1 MAFLYEKIDALREY
15 GSSATL
21 PSYIPE
27 NLNPNFELRPY
38 QKQAF
43 ENFITYFESNN
54 RPKPTQVLFHM
65 ATGSGKTLI
74 MAGLMLY
81 LYKQGYRNF
90 LFFVNLSNIVEK
102 TRENFR
108 NPMSSKYLF
117 AEDIVLDG
125 ERIRINQVDNFQ
137 YADDE
142 AINICFSTTQGLHM
156 DMWMAKE
163 NGMSFDDFDDQ
174 KVVLISDEAHHL
186 NVDTKKKMSSE
197 EESSYH
203 SWEQTVKNIFSRNA
217 DNILLEFTATCDLS
231 NAAIKAAYENKIIF
245 DYALAKFYND
255 RYSKDIITLRSDLS
269 VMERALQALVLSQY
283 RLKVFQDHRLAI
295 KPVVLFKAAKI
306 ADSKDFMAAFL
317 EEIKKLTGSELQR
330 LSGIANND
338 IMLKAFAYFA
348 ENGISFDTLAAELRD
363 DFSEEHCVSV
373 NDDKDATQKQ
383 ILLNS
388 LEDADNPYRA
398 IFEVKKLDE
407 GWDVLNL
414 FDIVRLYETRQ
425 SGSKKLSPATIAE
438 AQLIGR
444 GARYCPF
451 QLDEEQPKFQR
462 KYDEDITGEMRV
474 CETLYYH
481 CQNDHRYVTEL
492 RTALREIGLDTEKI
506 VQREYVL
513 KEDFKTDDLYAN
525 GLIFIN
531 DRVVKDRK
539 EVHGLSPTV
548 RDDIYRFKTATG
560 ASGMD
565 SVMIETSHGVD
576 MTVEMK
582 TAHVTIKE
590 IAEINYAI
598 VNKALMKYP
607 IFKFNTLQSY
617 FPNVSSTRQFI
628 MDDEYLGSV
637 RIDIQSRDTKPTM
650 QTMYDAVFYVLGKIA
665 ASISGIEETY
675 RGTKEFRARNMRDIF
690 RNKTVNYTDPH
701 DGGIGISQNDPSV
714 KAEWKIDLAQ
724 EDWFAYTDNFGTSE
738 EKAFVAY
745 FKSYVTDLRKKY
757 NKVYLVRNE
766 REFHIYSFED
776 GERFEPDYV
785 LLLQKKKTDGYEQI
799 QIFIEP
805 KGTQL
810 LEKDAW
816 KEKFLLQLKDEAIPV
831 KVFVDDNDY
840 KIWGFHFFNQE
851 HRMKEFDDEISSL
864 AERKI
869 VRYDFTSQRVPDLMV
884 AEDPAPYGDE
894 KKKYDRRLFYGRKS
908 KHRI

>member
-1 MAFLYEKIDALREY
+1 MSFLYEKLDALREY
-15 GSSATL
+15 GSAAVL

-43 ENFITYFESNN
+43 ENFITHFESSN

-90 LFFVNLSNIVEK
+90 LFFVNLSNIVDK

-108 NPMSSKYLF
+108 NPASSKYLF
-117 AEDIVLDG
+117 ANEIVLDG
-125 ERIRINQVDNFQ
+125 EHIRINQVDNFQ
-137 YADDE
+137 YVDQD
-142 AINICFSTTQGLHM
+142 AINICFTTTQGLHM
-156 DMWMAKE
+156 DMWMTRE
-163 NGMSFDDFDDQ
+163 NGMSFDDFDEQ
-174 KVVLISDEAHHL
+174 KIVLISDEAHHL
-186 NVDTKKKMSSE
+186 NVDTKKKMSID

-217 DNILLEFTATCDLS
+217 DNILLEFTATCDLA
-231 NAAIKAAYENKIIF
+231 NPAIRAAYENKIIF

-255 RYSKDIITLRSDLS
+255 RYSKDIITLRSDLT

-306 ADSKDFMAAFL
+306 AESKDFMAEFI
-317 EEIKKLTGSELQR
+317 EMVKKLTGTQLRSLFT
-330 LSGIANND
+330 AVNNEV
-338 IMLKAFAYFA
+338 MHRAFAYFV
-348 ENGISFDTLAAELRD
+348 NKGISFDTLAAELRD

-373 NDDKDATQKQ
+373 NEDKDVTQKQ

-388 LEDADNPYRA
+388 LENADNPYRA

-425 SGSKKLSPATIAE
+425 SSGKKISPATIAE

-451 QLDEEQPKFQR
+451 QLDDEQPKFQR
-462 KYDEDITGEMRV
+462 KYDEDITSEMRV

-492 RTALREIGLDTEKI
+492 RNALREIGLDTNKV
-506 VQREYVL
+506 VQREYTL
-513 KEDFKTDDLYAN
+513 KDEFKNTDVYRQ
-525 GLIFIN
+525 GLIFLN
-531 DRVVKDRK
+531 TRELKDRK
-539 EVHGLSPTV
+539 DVRGLTPSM
-548 RDDIYRFKTATG
+548 RDNIYRFQAATG
-560 ASGMD
+560 FSGVD
-565 SVMIETSHGVD
+565 SVMKETTQGVD
-576 MTVEMK
+576 PVLDLK
-582 TAHVTIKE
+582 TAHMTIGE
-590 IAEINYAI
+590 IAAINYAV

-607 IFKFNTLQSY
+607 IFKFNTLYSY
-617 FPNVSSTRQFI
+617 FPNVVSTRQFI
-628 MDDEYLGSV
+628 TDNEYLGAV
-637 RIDIQSRDTKPTM
+637 RIDIQSKDEHPTM
-650 QTMYDAVFYVLGKIA
+650 ETLYAAVFHVLGKIA

-675 RGTKEFRARNMRDIF
+675 RGTKTFRATNIKDVF

-714 KAEWKIDLAQ
+714 KSEWRIDLTT
-724 EDWFAYTDNFGTSE
+724 EDWFAYTDNYGTSE

-745 FKSYVTDLRKKY
+745 FSRYVADLRKLY
-757 NKVYLVRNE
+757 NRIYLIRNE

-785 LLLQKKKTDGYEQI
+785 LFLQKDKIDGFEQL

-805 KGTQL
+805 KGSQL
-810 LEKDAW
+810 LETDAW
-816 KEKFLLQLKDEAIPV
+816 KEKFLLQLKSEAVPTAI
-831 KVFVDDNDY
+831 FADDNDY
-840 KIWGFHFFNQE
+840 KIWGVHFFNQE
-851 HRMKEFDDEISSL
+851 NRMKEFDSEFAALIG
-864 AERKI
+864 K
-869 VRYDFTSQRVPDLMV
+869 
-884 AEDPAPYGDE
+884 
-894 KKKYDRRLFYGRKS
+894 
-908 KHRI
+908 

>member
-15 GSSATL
+15 GSSATF

-186 NVDTKKKMSSE
+186 NVDTKKKMSAE

-462 KYDEDITGEMRV
+462 KYDEDVTGEMRV

-506 VQREYVL
+506 VQREYIL
-513 KEDFKTDDLYAN
+513 KEDFKKDDLYTN

-565 SVMIETSHGVD
+565 SVMIETSQGVD

-628 MDDEYLGSV
+628 MDEEYLGSV
-637 RIDIQSRDTKPTM
+637 RIDIQSRDMKPTM

-714 KAEWKIDLAQ
+714 KSEWKIDLAQ

-745 FKSYVTDLRKKY
+745 FKGYVADLRKKY
-757 NKVYLVRNE
+757 NKVYLIRNE

-816 KEKFLLQLKDEAIPV
+816 KEKFLLQLKEEAVPV

-840 KIWGFHFFNQE
+840 RIWGFHFFNQD

-864 AERKI
+864 AGRKT
-869 VRYDFTSQRVPDLMV
+869 VRYDFASQRVPDLMV
-884 AEDPAPYGDE
+884 AEDPAPYGDG
-894 KKKYDRRLFYGRKS
+894 KKK
-908 KHRI
+908 

>member
-15 GSSATL
+15 GSSAVL

-27 NLNPNFELRPY
+27 NLNSNFELRPY

-43 ENFITYFESNN
+43 ENFITHFENSN
-54 RPKPTQVLFHM
+54 RPNPTQVLFHM

-102 TRENFR
+102 TRENFC
-108 NPMSSKYLF
+108 NPTSSKYLF
-117 AEDIVLDG
+117 ADEIVLDG
-125 ERIRINQVDNFQ
+125 ERIHINQVDNFQ
-137 YADDE
+137 YADQD
-142 AINICFSTTQGLHM
+142 AINICFTTTQGLHM

-186 NVDTKKKMSSE
+186 NVDTKKKMSAG

-203 SWEQTVKNIFSRNA
+203 SWEQTVKNIFNRNA
-217 DNILLEFTATCDLS
+217 YNILLEFTATCDLA
-231 NAAIKAAYENKIIF
+231 NPAIRAAYENKIIF

-255 RYSKDIITLRSDLS
+255 RYSKDIITLRSDLT

-283 RLKVFQDHRLAI
+283 RLKVFQVHRLGI

-306 ADSKDFMAAFL
+306 ADSKDFMAKFI
-317 EEIKKLTGSELQR
+317 ETVEKLTGAQLR
-330 LSGIANND
+330 NLSTAVNND
-338 IMLKAFAYFA
+338 VMHEAFAYFA
-348 ENGISFDTLAAELRD
+348 NNGISFDTLAAELRD
-363 DFSEEHCVSV
+363 DFSRGHCVSV
-373 NDDKDATQKQ
+373 NDDKDAIQKQ

-425 SGSKKLSPATIAE
+425 SSGKRISPATIAE

-451 QLDEEQPKFQR
+451 QLNDEQPKFQR
-462 KYDEDITGEMRV
+462 KYDEDVTCEMRV

-492 RTALREIGLDTEKI
+492 RNALREIGLDTDKI

-513 KEDFKTDDLYAN
+513 KDDFKETDIYQH
-525 GLIFIN
+525 GLIFLN
-531 DRVVKDRK
+531 DRKVKDRK
-539 EVHGLSPTV
+539 DVRGLMPTV
-548 RDDIYRFKTATG
+548 RDDIYRFQAATG
-560 ASGMD
+560 ASGID
-565 SVMIETSHGVD
+565 SVMIETSQGVD
-576 MTVEMK
+576 LVFDLK
-582 TAHVTIKE
+582 TAHMTIGE
-590 IAEINYAI
+590 IAAINYAV

-607 IFKFNTLQSY
+607 IFKFNTLRSY
-617 FPNVSSTRQFI
+617 FPNVTSTRQFI
-628 MDDEYLGSV
+628 TDSEYLGAV
-637 RIDIQSRDTKPTM
+637 RIDIQSKDEHPTM
-650 QTMYDAVFYVLGKIA
+650 ETLYAAVFYVLGKIA
-665 ASISGIEETY
+665 GSISGIEETY
-675 RGTKEFRARNMRDIF
+675 RGTKTFRARNIRDVF

-701 DGGIGISQNDPSV
+701 DGGNGISQNDPSV
-714 KAEWKIDLAQ
+714 KSEWKIDLST
-724 EDWFAYTDNFGTSE
+724 EDWFVYTDNYGTSE

-745 FKSYVTDLRKKY
+745 FRGYVAQLREIY
-757 NKVYLVRNE
+757 NRIYLIRNE

-785 LLLQKKKTDGYEQI
+785 LFLQRDKTDGFEQL

-816 KEKFLLQLKDEAIPV
+816 KEKFLLQLKAESVPATT
-831 KVFVDDNDY
+831 FVDDNDY
-840 KIWGFHFFNQE
+840 KIWGLHFFNQKN
-851 HRMKEFDDEISSL
+851 RMKEFDSE
-864 AERKI
+864 
-869 VRYDFTSQRVPDLMV
+869 FTTLI
-884 AEDPAPYGDE
+884 G
-894 KKKYDRRLFYGRKS
+894 K
-908 KHRI
+908 

>member
-15 GSSATL
+15 GSSAVL

-43 ENFITYFESNN
+43 ENFITHFESSN

-108 NPMSSKYLF
+108 NPASSKYLF
-117 AEDIVLDG
+117 ADEIVLDG

-137 YADDE
+137 YSDE
-142 AINICFSTTQGLHM
+142 NAINICFATTQGLHM
-156 DMWMAKE
+156 DMWTAKE
-163 NGMSFDDFDDQ
+163 NGMSFDDFDEQ

-186 NVDTKKKMSSE
+186 NVDTKKKMSADE
-197 EESSYH
+197 EENYH

-217 DNILLEFTATCDLS
+217 DNILLEFTATCDLA
-231 NAAIKAAYENKIIF
+231 NPTIRAAYENKIIF
-245 DYALAKFYND
+245 DYALAKFYGD
-255 RYSKDIITLRSDLS
+255 RYSKDIITLRSDLT

-283 RLKVFQDHRLAI
+283 RLKVFQDNRLGI

-306 ADSKDFMAAFL
+306 ADSKDFMTEFI
-317 EEIKKLTGSELQR
+317 ETVKKLTGAQISS
-330 LSGIANND
+330 LSTAVNNEV
-338 IMLKAFAYFA
+338 MHKAFAYFA
-348 ENGISFDTLAAELRD
+348 NNGISFDTLAAELRD

-373 NDDKDATQKQ
+373 NNDKDATQKQ

-388 LEDADNPYRA
+388 LEDEDNPYRA

-425 SGSKKLSPATIAE
+425 SSGKKIAPATIAE

-451 QLDEEQPKFQR
+451 QLNDEQPKFQR
-462 KYDEDITGEMRV
+462 KYDEDVTCELRV

-492 RTALREIGLDTEKI
+492 RNALREIGLDTDKI

-513 KEDFKTDDLYAN
+513 KDDFKSTDIYRQ
-525 GLIFIN
+525 GLIFLN
-531 DRVVKDRK
+531 DREVKDRK
-539 EVHGLSPTV
+539 DVRGLTPTI
-548 RDDIYRFKTATG
+548 RDDIYRFQAATG
-560 ASGMD
+560 ASGVD
-565 SVMIETSHGVD
+565 SVMDETSRGTD
-576 MTVEMK
+576 LTFDLK
-582 TAHVTIKE
+582 TAHMTIGE
-590 IAEINYAI
+590 IAAINYAI
-598 VNKALMKYP
+598 VNKVLMKYP
-607 IFKFNTLQSY
+607 IFKFNTLRSY
-617 FPNVSSTRQFI
+617 FPNVVSTRQFI
-628 MDDEYLGSV
+628 TDNEYLGAV
-637 RIDIQSRDTKPTM
+637 RIDIQSKDAHPTM
-650 QTMYDAVFYVLGKIA
+650 ETLYSAVFYVLGKIA
-665 ASISGIEETY
+665 GSISSIEETY
-675 RGTKEFRARNMRDIF
+675 RGTKTFRARNIRDVF
-690 RNKTVNYTDPH
+690 RNKTVNYTNPH
-701 DGGIGISQNDPSV
+701 DGGIGVSQNDPSV
-714 KAEWKIDLAQ
+714 KSDWKIDLTT
-724 EDWFAYTDNFGTSE
+724 EDWFVYTDNYGTSE

-745 FKSYVTDLRKKY
+745 FRGYVADLRKMY
-757 NKVYLVRNE
+757 NRIYLIRNE
-766 REFHIYSFED
+766 REFRIYSFED

-785 LLLQKKKTDGYEQI
+785 LFLQRDKTDGFEQL

-816 KEKFLLQLKDEAIPV
+816 KEKFLLQLKTEAMPV
-831 KVFVDDNDY
+831 TTFVDDNDY
-840 KIWGFHFFNQE
+840 RIWGLHFFNQE
-851 HRMKEFDDEISSL
+851 NRMKEFDSEFSALI
-864 AERKI
+864 
-869 VRYDFTSQRVPDLMV
+869 
-884 AEDPAPYGDE
+884 E
-894 KKKYDRRLFYGRKS
+894 K
-908 KHRI
+908 

>member
-15 GSSATL
+15 GSCAAL

-27 NLNPNFELRPY
+27 NLNPRFELRPY

-43 ENFITYFESNN
+43 ENFITHFGNHN
-54 RPKPTQVLFHM
+54 RPRPTQVLFHM

-102 TRENFR
+102 TRENFL
-108 NPMSSKYLF
+108 NPASSKYLF

-137 YADDE
+137 YSDKD
-142 AINICFSTTQGLHM
+142 AINICFVTTQGLHM

-163 NGMSFDDFDDQ
+163 NGMSFDDFDEQ

-186 NVDTKKKMSSE
+186 NVDTKKKMSVD
-197 EESSYH
+197 EESNYH

-217 DNILLEFTATCDLS
+217 DNILLEFTATCDLG
-231 NAAIKAAYENKIIF
+231 NPTIRAAYENKIIF
-245 DYALAKFYND
+245 DYALAKFYSD
-255 RYSKDIITLRSDLS
+255 RYSKDIITLRSDLT

-283 RLKVFQDHRLAI
+283 RLKVFQDHRLGI

-306 ADSKDFMAAFL
+306 VDSKDFMAEFI
-317 EEIKKLTGSELQR
+317 EVVKKLTGTQLR
-330 LSGIANND
+330 DLSNAVNNE
-338 IMLKAFAYFA
+338 IMHRAFAYFA
-348 ENGISFDTLAAELRD
+348 NNGISFDTLAAELRD

-425 SGSKKLSPATIAE
+425 SGSKRLSPATIAE

-451 QLDEEQPKFQR
+451 QLDDEQPKFQR
-462 KYDEDITGEMRV
+462 KYDEDITCELRV

-492 RTALREIGLDTEKI
+492 RNALREIGFDTDKI

-513 KEDFKTDDLYAN
+513 KEGFKTDDIYTH
-525 GLIFIN
+525 GLIFLN

-539 EVHGLSPTV
+539 DVRGLTPTV
-548 RDDIYRFKTATG
+548 RDDIYRFRTATG

-565 SVMIETSHGVD
+565 TVMTEDLGTNDTKIELKTVH
-576 MTVEMK
+576 MTV
-582 TAHVTIKE
+582 KE
-590 IAEINYAI
+590 IAAINYAI

-607 IFKFNTLQSY
+607 IYKFNTLKSY
-617 FPNVSSTRQFI
+617 FPNIASTRQFI
-628 MDDEYLGSV
+628 TDDEYLGAV
-637 RIDIQSRDTKPTM
+637 RIDIQSKDEKPTM
-650 QTMYDAVFYVLGKIA
+650 ETLYAAIFYVLGKIA
-665 ASISGIEETY
+665 GSISGIEETY
-675 RGTKEFRARNMRDIF
+675 RGTREFRARNIRDIF

-701 DGGIGISQNDPSV
+701 DGGVGISQNDSSV
-714 KAEWKIDLAQ
+714 KSDWKIDLSS
-724 EDWFAYTDNFGTSE
+724 EDWFAYTDNYGTSE

-745 FKSYVTDLRKKY
+745 FRGYVDDLKKVY
-757 NKVYLVRNE
+757 SKIYLVRNE

-785 LLLQKKKTDGYEQI
+785 LFLQSNKTDGFEQL

-816 KEKFLLQLKDEAIPV
+816 KESFLLQMKNEAVPV
-831 KVFVDDNDY
+831 TVFVDDNDY
-840 KIWGFHFFNQE
+840 KIWGFHFFNQDN
-851 HRMKEFDDEISSL
+851 RMKEFDSEL
-864 AERKI
+864 AYLI
-869 VRYDFTSQRVPDLMV
+869 NY
-884 AEDPAPYGDE
+884 
-894 KKKYDRRLFYGRKS
+894 
-908 KHRI
+908 

>member
-1 MAFLYEKIDALREY
+1 MKFLYEEIDTLREY
-15 GSSATL
+15 GISAVL

-43 ENFITYFESNN
+43 ENFITYFESSN

-102 TRENFR
+102 TRENFC
-108 NPMSSKYLF
+108 NPVSSKYLF
-117 AEDIVLDG
+117 ADEIVLDG
-125 ERIRINQVDNFQ
+125 EHIRINQVNNFQ
-137 YADDE
+137 YAEQD
-142 AINICFSTTQGLHM
+142 AINICFATTQGLHM
-156 DMWMAKE
+156 DMWMTKE
-163 NGMSFDDFDDQ
+163 NGMSFDDFDNQ

-186 NVDTKKKMSSE
+186 NVDTKKKLSSS

-217 DNILLEFTATCDLS
+217 DNVLLEFTATCDLA
-231 NAAIKAAYENKIIF
+231 NPAICAAYEKKIIF

-255 RYSKDIITLRSDLS
+255 KYSKDIITLRSDLTI
-269 VMERALQALVLSQY
+269 MERALQALVLSQY
-283 RLKVFQDHRLAI
+283 RLKVFQDHRLGI

-306 ADSKDFMAAFL
+306 ADSKDFMAKFIETL
-317 EEIKKLTGSELQR
+317 KKLTGAQLR
-330 LSGIANND
+330 NLSTAVNNEV
-338 IMLKAFAYFA
+338 MHKAFAYFA
-348 ENGISFDTLAAELRD
+348 NNGISFDTLAAELRD
-363 DFSEEHCVSV
+363 DFSEEHCISV

-388 LEDADNPYRA
+388 LEDANNPYRA

-425 SGSKKLSPATIAE
+425 SSGKKIAPATIAE

-451 QLDEEQPKFQR
+451 QLNDEQPKYQR
-462 KYDEDITGEMRV
+462 KYDEDITNEMRV

-492 RTALREIGLDTEKI
+492 RNALREIGLDTDKI

-513 KEDFKTDDLYAN
+513 KEEFKTDDIYTH
-525 GLIFIN
+525 GLIFLNERI
-531 DRVVKDRK
+531 VKDRK
-539 EVHGLSPTV
+539 DVHNLSPTV
-548 RDDIYRFKTATG
+548 RDNIYRFRAATG
-560 ASGMD
+560 ASGID
-565 SVMIETSHGVD
+565 SVMTEDTDANDDNIEL
-576 MTVEMK
+576 K
-582 TAHVTIKE
+582 TAHMTIKE
-590 IAEINYAI
+590 IAAINYAI

-607 IFKFNTLQSY
+607 IFKFNTLHSY
-617 FPNVSSTRQFI
+617 FPNITSTRQFI
-628 MDDEYLGSV
+628 NDKEYLGAV
-637 RIDIQSRDTKPTM
+637 RIDIQSKYEHPTTKIL
-650 QTMYDAVFYVLGKIA
+650 YAAVFYVLGKIA
-665 ASISGIEETY
+665 KSVSAIEETY
-675 RGTKEFRARNMRDIF
+675 SGTKEFRARNIRDIF

-714 KAEWKIDLAQ
+714 KTDWKIDLST

-745 FKSYVTDLRKKY
+745 FRGYVDELRKTY
-757 NKVYLVRNE
+757 SHIYLVRNE
-766 REFHIYSFED
+766 REFHLYSFED

-785 LLLQKKKTDGYEQI
+785 LFLRRDRTDGYEQL

-816 KEKFLLQLKDEAIPV
+816 KEKFLLQLRNEAIPV
-831 KVFVDDNDY
+831 TVFVDDNNY
-840 KIWGFHFFNQE
+840 KIWGLHFFNQE
-851 HRMKEFDDEISSL
+851 KQIKEFDE
-864 AERKI
+864 
-869 VRYDFTSQRVPDLMV
+869 DFQALIR
-884 AEDPAPYGDE
+884 
-894 KKKYDRRLFYGRKS
+894 
-908 KHRI
+908 

>member
-1 MAFLYEKIDALREY
+1 MAFLYEKMDVLRENGY
-15 GSSATL
+15 AAEL
-21 PSYIPE
+21 PAYIPE

-38 QKQAF
+38 QKMAF
-43 ENFITYFESNN
+43 ENFITHYESRNC
-54 RPKPTQVLFHM
+54 PKPTQVLFHM

-102 TRENFR
+102 TKENFL
-108 NPMSSKYLF
+108 NAASSKYLF
-117 AEDIVLDG
+117 ADEIVLDG

-137 YADDE
+137 YAESD
-142 AINICFSTTQGLHM
+142 AINICFATTQGLHM
-156 DMWMAKE
+156 DMWLARE
-163 NGMSFDDFDDQ
+163 NGMSFDDFDNQ

-186 NVDTKKKMSSE
+186 NVDTRRMTAE
-197 EESSYH
+197 EETSYH
-203 SWEQTVKNIFSRNA
+203 SWEQTVKNIFGRNSG
-217 DNILLEFTATCDLS
+217 NILLEFTATCDLA
-231 NAAIKAAYENKIIF
+231 NPAIRAAYENKIIF
-245 DYALAKFYND
+245 DYALAKFYSD
-255 RYSKDIITLRSDLS
+255 RYSKDIITLRSDLTI
-269 VMERALQALVLSQY
+269 MERALQALVLSQY

-306 ADSKDFMAAFL
+306 ADSKEFMAEFL
-317 EEIKKLTGSELQR
+317 EAIRRLTGAQLRTLSTTATNEVVQR
-330 LSGIANND
+330 
-338 IMLKAFAYFA
+338 AFAYFA
-348 ENGISFDTLAAELRD
+348 KNGISFDTLAAELRD

-388 LEDADNPYRA
+388 LEDEDNPYRA

-425 SGSKKLSPATIAE
+425 SGSKRISPATIAE

-451 QLDEEQPKFQR
+451 QLDAEQPRFQR
-462 KYDEDITGEMRV
+462 KYDEDVTNELRV

-492 RTALREIGLDTEKI
+492 RYALREIGLDTDKI
-506 VQREYVL
+506 VQREYIL
-513 KEDFKTDDLYAN
+513 KEGFKSADIYTS
-525 GLIFIN
+525 GLVFIN

-539 EVHGLSPTV
+539 DVYGLSPTV
-548 RDDIYRFKTATG
+548 RDNIYCFQVATG

-565 SVMIETSHGVD
+565 IVMAEGAGTSDAAVD
-576 MTVEMK
+576 LK
-582 TAHVTIKE
+582 AAHLTIKE
-590 IAEINYAI
+590 IAAINYAV

-607 IFKFNTLQSY
+607 VFKFNTLKSY
-617 FPNVSSTRQFI
+617 FPNVKSTRQFI
-628 MDDEYLGSV
+628 TADEYLGSV
-637 RIDIQSRDTKPTM
+637 RIDIQSKDEQPTM
-650 QTMYDAVFYVLGKIA
+650 ETLYAAVFWVLGKIA
-665 ASISGIEETY
+665 GSISGIEETY
-675 RGTKEFRARNMRDIF
+675 SGTKEFRARKVHDVF

-701 DGGIGISQNDPSV
+701 DGGVGVSQNDPSV
-714 KAEWKIDLAQ
+714 RSDWKMDLSV
-724 EDWFAYTDNFGTSE
+724 EDWFVYTDNYGTSE

-745 FKSYVTDLRKKY
+745 FRGYVDDLKKIY
-757 NKVYLVRNE
+757 SRIYLVRNE
-766 REFHIYSFED
+766 REFHIYSFDD

-785 LLLQKKKTDGYEQI
+785 LFLQKDKADGFEQL

-816 KEKFLLQLKDEAIPV
+816 KERFLLQLKDEAVPV
-831 KVFVDDNDY
+831 TVFVDDNDY
-840 KIWGFHFFNQE
+840 KIWGFHFFNQDT
-851 HRMKEFDDEISSL
+851 RMADFDSEFAAL
-864 AERKI
+864 
-869 VRYDFTSQRVPDLMV
+869 V
-884 AEDPAPYGDE
+884 
-894 KKKYDRRLFYGRKS
+894 GR
-908 KHRI
+908 

>member
-15 GSSATL
+15 GSSAVL
-21 PSYIPE
+21 PAYISE

-54 RPKPTQVLFHM
+54 RPRPTQVLFHM

-90 LFFVNLSNIVEK
+90 LFFVNLSNIVDK

-108 NPMSSKYLF
+108 NSVSSKYLF
-117 AEDIVLDG
+117 ADEIVLDG
-125 ERIRINQVDNFQ
+125 ERVCINQVDNFQ
-137 YADDE
+137 YSDQD
-142 AINICFSTTQGLHM
+142 AINICFTTTQRLHM

-163 NGMSFDDFDDQ
+163 NGMSFDDFEER

-186 NVDTKKKMSSE
+186 NVDTRRRMSAD

-203 SWEQTVKNIFSRNA
+203 SWEQTVKNIFSRNTN
-217 DNILLEFTATCDLS
+217 NILLEFTATCDLE
-231 NAAIKAAYENKIIF
+231 NPAIHTAYENKIIF
-245 DYALAKFYND
+245 DYDLAKFYND
-255 RYSKDIITLRSDLS
+255 KYSKDILTLRSDLT
-269 VMERALQALVLSQY
+269 VIERTLQALVLSQY

-306 ADSKDFMAAFL
+306 ADSKDFMVEFI
-317 EEIKKLTGSELQR
+317 EMVKKLTGTQLR
-330 LSGIANND
+330 NLSNAVNNEV
-338 IMLKAFAYFA
+338 MHKAFAYFA
-348 ENGISFDTLAAELRD
+348 NNGISFDTLAAELRD
-363 DFSEEHCVSV
+363 DFSEEHCISV

-425 SGSKKLSPATIAE
+425 SGGRKIAPATIAE

-451 QLDEEQPKFQR
+451 QIDDEQPKFQR
-462 KYDEDITGEMRV
+462 KYDGDITSEMRV

-492 RTALREIGLDTEKI
+492 RNAMREIGLDTDKI
-506 VQREYVL
+506 VQRKYIL
-513 KEDFKTDDLYAN
+513 KDEFKSSDLYRQ
-525 GLIFIN
+525 GLIFLN
-531 DRVVKDRK
+531 DREIKDRK
-539 EVHGLSPTV
+539 DVRGLTPTV
-548 RDDIYRFKTATG
+548 RDDIYRFQATTG
-560 ASGMD
+560 ASGID
-565 SVMIETSHGVD
+565 SVMVETLQDVD
-576 MTVEMK
+576 LVFDLT
-582 TAHVTIKE
+582 TAHMTIGE
-590 IAEINYAI
+590 IAAINYAI

-607 IFKFNTLQSY
+607 IFKFNTLRSY
-617 FPNVSSTRQFI
+617 FPNVMSTRQFI
-628 MDDEYLGSV
+628 TDTEYLGAV
-637 RIDIQSRDTKPTM
+637 RIDIQSKEKHPTM
-650 QTMYDAVFYVLGKIA
+650 ETLYAAVFYVLGKIA
-665 ASISGIEETY
+665 GSISGIEEKY
-675 RGTKEFRARNMRDIF
+675 RGTKTFRARNVRDVF
-690 RNKTVNYTDPH
+690 RNKIVNYTDPH

-714 KAEWKIDLAQ
+714 KNEWQIDLTT
-724 EDWFAYTDNFGTSE
+724 EDWFAYTDNYGTSE

-745 FKSYVTDLRKKY
+745 FRGYVADLRKLY
-757 NKVYLVRNE
+757 NRIYLVRNE

-785 LLLQKKKTDGYEQI
+785 LFLQRDKSDGFEQL
-799 QIFIEP
+799 QIIIEP

-816 KEKFLLQLKDEAIPV
+816 KEKFLLQLKTEAVPITI
-831 KVFVDDNDY
+831 FVDDNDY

-851 HRMKEFDDEISSL
+851 NRMKEFDSEIATL
-864 AERKI
+864 IGK
-869 VRYDFTSQRVPDLMV
+869 
-884 AEDPAPYGDE
+884 
-894 KKKYDRRLFYGRKS
+894 
-908 KHRI
+908 

>member
-745 FKSYVTDLRKKY
+745 FKGYVADLRKKY
-757 NKVYLVRNE
+757 NKVYLIRNE

-785 LLLQKKKTDGYEQI
+785 LLLQKKKTDGYDQI

-816 KEKFLLQLKDEAIPV
+816 KEKFLLQLKEEAVPV

-840 KIWGFHFFNQE
+840 RIWGFHFFNQD

-864 AERKI
+864 AGRKI
-869 VRYDFTSQRVPDLMV
+869 VRYDFASQRVPDLMV
-884 AEDPAPYGDE
+884 AEDPAPYGDG
-894 KKKYDRRLFYGRKS
+894 KKK
-908 KHRI
+908 

>member
-15 GSSATL
+15 GSSAVL

-27 NLNPNFELRPY
+27 NLNPSFELRPY

-43 ENFITYFESNN
+43 ENFITHFDSSS

-108 NPMSSKYLF
+108 NPASTKYLF
-117 AEDIVLDG
+117 ADEIVLDG

-137 YADDE
+137 YADED
-142 AINICFSTTQGLHM
+142 AINICFATTQGLHM

-163 NGMSFDDFDDQ
+163 NGMSFDDFDEQ

-186 NVDTKKKMSSE
+186 NVDTKKKMSAD

-217 DNILLEFTATCDLS
+217 DNILLEFTATCDLA
-231 NAAIKAAYENKIIF
+231 NPAIRATYENKIIF
-245 DYALAKFYND
+245 DYALAKFYGD
-255 RYSKDIITLRSDLS
+255 KYSKDIITLRSDLTL
-269 VMERALQALVLSQY
+269 MERALQALVLSQY
-283 RLKVFQDHRLAI
+283 RLKVFQDYRLSI

-306 ADSKDFMAAFL
+306 ADSKDFMADFI
-317 EEIKKLTGSELQR
+317 ETVKNLTGTQLR
-330 LSGIANND
+330 DLSNAVNNEV
-338 IMLKAFAYFA
+338 MHTAFSYFA
-348 ENGISFDTLAAELRD
+348 NNGISFDTLAAELRD

-425 SGSKKLSPATIAE
+425 SGRKKLSPATIAE

-451 QLDEEQPKFQR
+451 QIDNEQSKFQR
-462 KYDEDITGEMRV
+462 KYDEDVTCELRV

-492 RTALREIGLDTEKI
+492 RNALREIGLDTDKI
-506 VQREYVL
+506 VQREYIL
-513 KEDFKTDDLYAN
+513 KDDFKATDIYKQ
-525 GLIFIN
+525 GLIFLN
-531 DRVVKDRK
+531 DREVKDRK
-539 EVHGLSPTV
+539 DVRGLMPTV
-548 RDDIYRFKTATG
+548 RDDIYRFQVATG
-560 ASGMD
+560 ASGVD
-565 SVMIETSHGVD
+565 SVMVENGQGADTSFD
-576 MTVEMK
+576 LN
-582 TAHVTIKE
+582 TAHMTIKE
-590 IAEINYAI
+590 IAAINYAI

-607 IFKFNTLQSY
+607 IFKFNTLRSY
-617 FPNVSSTRQFI
+617 FPNVTSTRQFI
-628 MDDEYLGSV
+628 TDNEYLGAV
-637 RIDIQSRDTKPTM
+637 RIDIQSKDAKPTM
-650 QTMYDAVFYVLGKIA
+650 ETLYAAVFYVLGKIA
-665 ASISGIEETY
+665 GSISGIEETY
-675 RGTKEFRARNMRDIF
+675 RGTKTFRARNIKDVF

-714 KAEWKIDLAQ
+714 KNDLKINLST
-724 EDWFAYTDNFGTSE
+724 EDWFVYTDNYGTSE

-745 FKSYVTDLRKKY
+745 FRGYVNNLRKIY
-757 NKVYLVRNE
+757 NSIYLVRNE

-785 LLLQKKKTDGYEQI
+785 LFLQRDKADGFEQL

-816 KEKFLLQLKDEAIPV
+816 KEKFLLQLKREAVPTT
-831 KVFVDDNDY
+831 VFVDDNDY
-840 KIWGFHFFNQE
+840 KIWGLHFFNQDN
-851 HRMKEFDDEISSL
+851 RMKEFDSEIAAL
-864 AERKI
+864 I
-869 VRYDFTSQRVPDLMV
+869 D
-884 AEDPAPYGDE
+884 
-894 KKKYDRRLFYGRKS
+894 
-908 KHRI
+908 I

>member
-15 GSSATL
+15 GSSAVL

-43 ENFITYFESNN
+43 ENFITHFESNN
-54 RPKPTQVLFHM
+54 RPKPAQVLFHM

-102 TRENFR
+102 TKENFL
-108 NPMSSKYLF
+108 NAASTKYLF
-117 AEDIVLDG
+117 ASEIVLDG

-137 YADDE
+137 YAEKD
-142 AINICFSTTQGLHM
+142 AINICFATTQGLHM

-163 NGMSFDDFDDQ
+163 NGMSFDDFDEQ

-186 NVDTKKKMSSE
+186 NVDTKKKMSAA
-197 EESSYH
+197 ESDNYH
-203 SWEQTVKNIFSRNA
+203 SWEQTVKNIFGRKA
-217 DNILLEFTATCDLS
+217 DNLLLEFTATCDLA
-231 NAAIKAAYENKIIF
+231 NPAIRAAYENKIIF
-245 DYALAKFYND
+245 DYTLAKFYSD
-255 RYSKDIITLRSDLS
+255 RYSKDIITLRSDLTI
-269 VMERALQALVLSQY
+269 MERALLALVLSQY
-283 RLKVFQDHRLAI
+283 RLKVFQDHRLGI

-306 ADSKDFMAAFL
+306 ADSKNFMAEFI
-317 EEIKKLTGSELQR
+317 ETVKNLTGTQVR
-330 LSGIANND
+330 NLSKAVNNEV
-338 IMLKAFAYFA
+338 MNTAFSYFVS
-348 ENGISFDTLAAELRD
+348 NGISPDILAAELRD

-373 NDDKDATQKQ
+373 NDDKDAAQKQ

-425 SGSKKLSPATIAE
+425 SGGRKISPATVAE

-451 QLDEEQPKFQR
+451 QIDDEQPKFQR
-462 KYDEDITGEMRV
+462 KYDDDVTNELRV

-492 RTALREIGLDTEKI
+492 HNALREIGLDTDKI

-513 KEDFKTDDLYAN
+513 KNDFKATDIYKQ

-531 DRVVKDRK
+531 DREVKDRK
-539 EVHGLSPTV
+539 DVRGLAPAV
-548 RDDIYRFKTATG
+548 RDDIYYFQAATG
-560 ASGMD
+560 ASGVDLVMD
-565 SVMIETSHGVD
+565 ETSEGTD
-576 MTVEMK
+576 SNFGLK
-582 TAHVTIKE
+582 TAHMTIGE
-590 IAEINYAI
+590 IAEINYAV

-607 IFKFNTLQSY
+607 IFKFNTLRSY
-617 FPNVSSTRQFI
+617 FPNISSTRQFI
-628 MDDEYLGSV
+628 TEAEYLGSV
-637 RIDIQSRDTKPTM
+637 RIDIQSREEHPAMETL
-650 QTMYDAVFYVLGKIA
+650 YAAVFHVLGKIA
-665 ASISGIEETY
+665 GSISGVEETY
-675 RGTKEFRARNMRDIF
+675 RGTKEFRARNIRDVF
-690 RNKTVNYTDPH
+690 RNKTVNYTEPH
-701 DGGIGISQNDPSV
+701 DGGIGISQNDASV
-714 KAEWKIDLAQ
+714 RSEWKIDLSA
-724 EDWFAYTDNFGTSE
+724 EDWFAYTDNYGTSE

-745 FKSYVTDLRKKY
+745 FRGYVSDLRKIYKRI
-757 NKVYLVRNE
+757 YLVRNE

-785 LLLQKKKTDGYEQI
+785 LFLQKEKSDGFEQL

-816 KEKFLLQLKDEAIPV
+816 KEKFLLQMEKEAVPV
-831 KVFVDDNDY
+831 KTFVDDNNY
-840 KIWGFHFFNQE
+840 KIWGLHFFNQDN
-851 HRMKEFDDEISSL
+851 RMKEFD
-864 AERKI
+864 AEFAALIGK
-869 VRYDFTSQRVPDLMV
+869 
-884 AEDPAPYGDE
+884 
-894 KKKYDRRLFYGRKS
+894 
-908 KHRI
+908 

>member
-15 GSSATL
+15 GSSAVL

-43 ENFITYFESNN
+43 ENFITHFQSRS

-108 NPMSSKYLF
+108 NPASTKYLF
-117 AEDIVLDG
+117 ADEIVLDG

-137 YADDE
+137 YADKD
-142 AINICFSTTQGLHM
+142 AINICFATTQGLHM

-163 NGMSFDDFDDQ
+163 NGMSFDDFDEQ

-186 NVDTKKKMSSE
+186 NVDTKKKMSAD

-217 DNILLEFTATCDLS
+217 DNILLEFTATCDLA
-231 NAAIKAAYENKIIF
+231 NPAIRSAYENKIIF
-245 DYALAKFYND
+245 DYALAKFYGD
-255 RYSKDIITLRSDLS
+255 RYSKDIITLRSDLTI
-269 VMERALQALVLSQY
+269 MERALQALVLSQY
-283 RLKVFQDHRLAI
+283 RLKVFQDHRLSI

-306 ADSKDFMAAFL
+306 ADSKDFMTDFI
-317 EEIKKLTGSELQR
+317 ETVKNLTGVQLR
-330 LSGIANND
+330 DLSNAVNNEV
-338 IMLKAFAYFA
+338 MHTAFTYFA
-348 ENGISFDTLAAELRD
+348 NNGISFDTLAAELRD

-388 LEDADNPYRA
+388 LEDAANPYRA

-451 QLDEEQPKFQR
+451 QIDDEQPKFQR
-462 KYDEDITGEMRV
+462 KYDEDVKNELRV

-492 RTALREIGLDTEKI
+492 RNALREIGLDTDKI

-513 KEDFKTDDLYAN
+513 KDDFKATDIYRQ
-525 GLIFIN
+525 GLIFLN
-531 DRVVKDRK
+531 DREVKDKKDVR
-539 EVHGLSPTV
+539 GLTPTV
-548 RDDIYRFKTATG
+548 RDDIYRFKAVTG
-560 ASGMD
+560 ASGVD
-565 SVMIETSHGVD
+565 SVMVETSHGIDLVI
-576 MTVEMK
+576 ELK
-582 TAHVTIKE
+582 TAHMTIKE
-590 IAEINYAI
+590 IATINYAI

-607 IFKFNTLQSY
+607 IFKFNTLRSY
-617 FPNVSSTRQFI
+617 FPNVTSTRQFV
-628 MDDEYLGSV
+628 MDDEYLGAV
-637 RIDIQSRDTKPTM
+637 RIDIQSKDERPTM
-650 QTMYDAVFYVLGKIA
+650 ETLYAAVFYVLGKIA
-665 ASISGIEETY
+665 GSISGIKETY
-675 RGTKEFRARNMRDIF
+675 RGTKTFRARNIRDVF

-701 DGGIGISQNDPSV
+701 DGGIGISQNDSSV
-714 KAEWKIDLAQ
+714 KSDWKIDLST
-724 EDWFAYTDNFGTSE
+724 EDWFVYTDNFGTSE

-745 FKSYVTDLRKKY
+745 FRGYVDDLRKIY
-757 NKVYLVRNE
+757 NCIYLVRNE

-785 LLLQKKKTDGYEQI
+785 LFLRRDKMDGYEQL

-816 KEKFLLQLKDEAIPV
+816 KEKFLIQLQNEAIPV
-831 KVFVDDNDY
+831 TVFVDDNDY
-840 KIWGFHFFNQE
+840 KIWGFHFFNQDN
-851 HRMKEFDDEISSL
+851 RIKEFDSELSSL
-864 AERKI
+864 IGK
-869 VRYDFTSQRVPDLMV
+869 
-884 AEDPAPYGDE
+884 
-894 KKKYDRRLFYGRKS
+894 
-908 KHRI
+908 

>member
-15 GSSATL
+15 GNCAVL

-27 NLNPNFELRPY
+27 NLNPSFELRPY

-43 ENFITYFESNN
+43 ENFITHFESSN

-102 TRENFR
+102 TKENFR
-108 NPMSSKYLF
+108 NPASTKYLF
-117 AEDIVLDG
+117 ADEIVLDG

-137 YADDE
+137 YADKD
-142 AINICFSTTQGLHM
+142 AINICFATTQGLHM

-163 NGMSFDDFDDQ
+163 NGMSFDDFDEQ

-186 NVDTKKKMSSE
+186 NVDTKKKMSAD

-203 SWEQTVKNIFSRNA
+203 SWEQTVKNIFCRNS
-217 DNILLEFTATCDLS
+217 DNILLEFTATCDTANS
-231 NAAIKAAYENKIIF
+231 AIRAAYENKIIF
-245 DYALAKFYND
+245 DYTLAKFYGD
-255 RYSKDIITLRSDLS
+255 KYSKDIITLRSDLTI
-269 VMERALQALVLSQY
+269 MERALQALVLSQY
-283 RLKVFQDHRLAI
+283 RLKVFQDHRLSI
-295 KPVVLFKAAKI
+295 KPVILFKAAKI
-306 ADSKDFMAAFL
+306 ADSKEFMAEFI
-317 EEIKKLTGSELQR
+317 ETVKNLTGAQLR
-330 LSGIANND
+330 DLSNAVNNEV
-338 IMLKAFAYFA
+338 MHTALAYFA
-348 ENGISFDTLAAELRD
+348 RNGISFDTLAAELRD
-363 DFSEEHCVSV
+363 DFSDGHCISV
-373 NDDKDATQKQ
+373 NDDRDAIQKQ

-451 QLDEEQPKFQR
+451 QIDDEQPKFQR
-462 KYDEDITGEMRV
+462 KYDDDIANELRV

-492 RTALREIGLDTEKI
+492 RNALREIGLDTDKI

-513 KEDFKTDDLYAN
+513 KDDFKATDLYQR
-525 GLIFIN
+525 GLIFLN
-531 DRVVKDRK
+531 DREVKDRK
-539 EVHGLSPTV
+539 DVRGLTPTV
-548 RDDIYRFKTATG
+548 RDDIYRFQTATG
-560 ASGMD
+560 ASGID
-565 SVMIETSHGVD
+565 SVMLETAKGVD
-576 MTVEMK
+576 LVIELK
-582 TAHVTIKE
+582 TAHMTIKE
-590 IAEINYAI
+590 IAAINYAI
-598 VNKALMKYP
+598 VNKVLMKYP
-607 IFKFNTLQSY
+607 IYKFNTLRSY
-617 FPNVSSTRQFI
+617 FPNVTSTRQFI
-628 MDDEYLGSV
+628 TDDEYLGAV
-637 RIDIQSRDTKPTM
+637 RIDIQSKDEHPTM
-650 QTMYDAVFYVLGKIA
+650 ETLYTAVSYVLGKIA
-665 ASISGIEETY
+665 DSISGIEETY
-675 RGTKEFRARNMRDIF
+675 RGTKTFRARNVRDVF
-690 RNKTVNYTDPH
+690 RNKTVNYTNPH
-701 DGGIGISQNDPSV
+701 DGGVGVSQNDPSV
-714 KAEWKIDLAQ
+714 KSDWKIDLMA
-724 EDWFAYTDNFGTSE
+724 EDWFAYTDNYGTSE

-745 FKSYVTDLRKKY
+745 FRGYVDDLRKIY
-757 NKVYLVRNE
+757 SHIYLIRNE

-785 LLLQKKKTDGYEQI
+785 LFLQRDKTDGFEQL

-816 KEKFLLQLKDEAIPV
+816 KEKFLLQLKTEAVPTSI
-831 KVFVDDNDY
+831 FVDDNDY

-851 HRMKEFDDEISSL
+851 NCMKEFDSEFAALLD
-864 AERKI
+864 K
-869 VRYDFTSQRVPDLMV
+869 
-884 AEDPAPYGDE
+884 
-894 KKKYDRRLFYGRKS
+894 
-908 KHRI
+908 